1 MSLIQTKQNCLARPF
16 MKKYEA
22 SQEVAKELPKLTVA
36 RKCDEPNNS
45 LSTRIKNKDKMMK
58 SYRKCDNIKRRRRNY
73 SSNERFE

>member
-22 SQEVAKELPKLTVA
+22 SQVAKGLPKLTVA